1 MRQFPLS
8 KYLATLGLLLSSTV
22 CFAAGN
28 PQESSTWL
36 TTGKII
42 LLLLPV
48 IAIFAGAYFYLR
60 HLHNI
65 FYQFCSQRFQ
75 LDTFAKSPLGLPE
88 GTIGSILRLVA
99 GVLLIYFGVIV
110 IVNINVSGLPSL
122 APFLTITG
130 QDGQTIKPDPEAI
143 KNFIRGVSTIFFLLL
158 VIIGAI
164 FYMQSLQKRFFN
176 GCVQNNQIQKFFE
189 APAGLPE
196 GTIRAVLALMIVA
209 VSLFFIVFQ
218 FYFSNDPEK
227 IPQGLMTLLTAVVA
241 FYFANRASSQATA
254 GSVAKET
261 QGLVA
266 QRDAAVKDQQ
276 KTKADSIISK
286 VSKALQVTNA
296 ASAFLPEK
304 MRKDYE
310 ALASKLQ
317 TGLSTAE
324 TLLKGD
330 NPAEAANLVSGAL
343 GEFGRNNP
351 AFQAVAKALP
361 EFSRVLGASVPALGL
376 ISAIVG
382 VGVKIGTARYQKW
395 KMRVLQ
401 APITAANLEIQP
413 IDGLM
418 ADRLFR
424 ANPVLQ
430 RAFATELAAGDNAKL
445 ADIAK
450 DLVGVKTAELWEKYR
465 LDEQK
470 QRFDSQDEF
479 EKTVQ
484 AFRRLL
490 SDNELRLYV
499 EPAWLGQINNYD
511 ALVGAVDKLHED
523 EAAHARLDE
532 LVVVTD
538 GLMSGG
544 QPMLQIMEKIEEEMK
559 RDGSAAQ

>member
-1 MRQFPLS
+1 VRQFPLS
-8 KYLATLGLLLSSTV
+8 KFLAILGLLLVSTV
-22 CFAAGN
+22 CFADGNSQGGSVWLSAG
-28 PQESSTWL
+28 
-36 TTGKII
+36 KVI

-88 GTIGSILRLVA
+88 GTIGSMMRLVA
-99 GVLLIYFGVIV
+99 GVLLIYFVVVI

-122 APFLTITG
+122 ASFLTITG
-130 QDGQTIKPDPEAI
+130 QDGKTVTPDINAI

-196 GTIRAVLALMIVA
+196 GTIRAVLALMIVS

-218 FYFSNDPEK
+218 FFFSDGK
-227 IPQGLMTLLTAVVA
+227 DIPQGLMTLLTAVVA
-241 FYFANRASSQATA
+241 FYFANRAGSQAAA
-254 GSVAKET
+254 GAVAKET
-261 QGLVA
+261 QGLLA

-286 VSKALQVTNA
+286 VSKALQVTQA
-296 ASAFLPEK
+296 ASVFLPEK
-304 MRKDYE
+304 MRKDYD

-324 TLLKGD
+324 SLLKGD
-330 NPAEAANLVSGAL
+330 NPGEAANLVSGAL
-343 GEFGRNNP
+343 GEFNRNNP
-351 AFQAVAKALP
+351 VFQAVAKALP
-361 EFSRVLGASVPALGL
+361 EFTRVLGVSVPALGL
-376 ISAIVG
+376 ISALVG

-395 KMRVLQ
+395 KMRILQ

-418 ADRLFR
+418 AERLFR
-424 ANPVLQ
+424 GNPVLE
-430 RAFATELAAGDNAKL
+430 RAFATELAAGDSAKL

-450 DLVGVKTAELWEKYR
+450 DLVDVKTADLWEKYR
-465 LDEQK
+465 FDGQN

-490 SDNELRLYV
+490 SDNELRQYV
-499 EPAWLGQINNYD
+499 DSAWLGQINNYD
-511 ALVGAVDKLHED
+511 TLVGAVDKLHDD

-544 QPMLQIMEKIEEEMK
+544 QPLLQIMEKIEEEIK